1 MNISKVVMVLFS
13 LICLVMTGCASEPIT
28 VVNKRYGTIKQEKTV
43 SVSTKSGLATVGGA
57 AVGGLLGNQVGGG
70 SGKILATAGGSIAG
84 GVAGRTLSEKQEVHF
99 EYLVIMQDGE
109 RFILETKTS
118 RKKVGSRVLI
128 EHLSNGR
135 ERIFVL

>member
-1 MNISKVVMVLFS
+1 MDIRRIAPILLS
-13 LICLVMTGCASEPIT
+13 LICLFMTGCASEPIT
-28 VVNKRYGTIKQEKTV
+28 VVDKRYGVIKHERTV

-70 SGKILATAGGSIAG
+70 SGKTLATVGGSIAG

-109 RFILETKTS
+109 RFILETETS
-118 RKKVGSRVLI
+118 RKKLGSRVLI